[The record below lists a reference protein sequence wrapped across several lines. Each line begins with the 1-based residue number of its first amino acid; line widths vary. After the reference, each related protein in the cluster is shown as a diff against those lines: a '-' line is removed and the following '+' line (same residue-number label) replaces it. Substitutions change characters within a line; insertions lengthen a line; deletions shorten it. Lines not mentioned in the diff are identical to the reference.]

1 MLSLYR
7 KHQRLTKF
15 EEWSNAARFSMPVAV
30 TMNVAGCTSVADGGW
45 SMLAMS
51 AAVSVIGW
59 WAHRKVS
66 AALTK
71 FVSKVGASRWLR
83 ARYARDARIG
93 REEDHIAQLEQEQ
106 TAALMA
112 AALAA
117 KNGHA
122 VTAGLFYGLAKR
134 AESRLRQHNH

>member
-45 SMLAMS
+45 SMMAVS
-51 AAVSVIGW
+51 AAVSVVGW

-71 FVSKVGASRWLR
+71 FIAKVSANKWLR

-93 REEDHIAQLEQEQ
+93 REEDQIAQLEQEQ

-112 AALAA
+112 AAVAA

-134 AESRLRQHNH
+134 AEGRLRHHGW